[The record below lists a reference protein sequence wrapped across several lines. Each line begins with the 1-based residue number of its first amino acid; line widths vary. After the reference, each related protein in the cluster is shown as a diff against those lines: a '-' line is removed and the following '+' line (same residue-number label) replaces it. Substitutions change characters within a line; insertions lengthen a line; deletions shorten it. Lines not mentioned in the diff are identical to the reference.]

1 MRTETPPP
9 VRLADYQPFPFR
21 IDSVRMLFRLHPSD
35 TRVVTE
41 LAIMRTGAK
50 DAPLRLDGEKLALR
64 SIRLNGLALGVD
76 DYTADEES
84 LTVFRPGDAFRLE
97 IETSISPESPSH
109 ISAEDLRFRK
119 RPSFDSCS
127 SRSLARSRASL
138 RWRLLGWPD
147 GLPAARAANSS
158 AV

>member
-64 SIRLNGLALGVD
+64 SIRLTGLALGVD

-97 IETSISPESPSH
+97 IETSISPETNTELSGLYVS
-109 ISAEDLRFRK
+109 SGRFCTQCEAEGFRGITYFLD
-119 RPSFDSCS
+119 RPDVMATYTT
-127 SRSLARSRASL
+127 RVEANRAR
-138 RWRLLGWPD
+138 
-147 GLPAARAANSS
+147 
-158 AV
+158 